1 MRRKRYADVP
11 GRRLPDMANVAPER
25 GRGTRDRRRDGRTDE
40 RRRTRDVRVRYGP
53 KSAAEAAAVGGAFGG
68 ALKTRRGGGGSSDG
82 GDEGALLR

>member
-1 MRRKRYADVP
+1 MWTYRDVVFQTWRTLHPNENAGREIGERRTND
-11 GRRLPDMANVAPER
+11 GRRM
-25 GRGTRDRRRDGRTDE
+25 
-40 RRRTRDVRVRYGP
+40 RDVRVRYGP